1 MTKYA
6 VCVNK
11 PESIKYHLEKAF
23 SLATRGRPGP
33 VWIDIP
39 MDVQY
44 ALVDPRNSKDTHLK
58 HRKKQ
63 AYYLKSLTEL

>member
-1 MTKYA
+1 MTKHA

-11 PESIKYHLEKAF
+11 PESIKHHLEKAF
-23 SLATRGRPGP
+23 LLATRGRPGP

-44 ALVDPRNSKDTHLK
+44 ALVDPRKLK
-58 HRKKQ
+58 GYTPKTAEKNK
-63 AYYLKSLTEL
+63 LII